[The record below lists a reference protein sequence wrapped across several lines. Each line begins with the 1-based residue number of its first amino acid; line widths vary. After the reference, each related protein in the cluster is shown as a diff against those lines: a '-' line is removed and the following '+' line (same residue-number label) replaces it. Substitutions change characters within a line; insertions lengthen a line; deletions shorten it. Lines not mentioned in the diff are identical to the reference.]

1 MAGIHDS
8 GVQDARQDESDK
20 DQGSDGGKYPGGPD
34 YPAAPMCKPVKAGLF
49 HVGTQN
55 VSSACATVDLLI
67 AGGVVNEW

>member
-1 MAGIHDS
+1 
-8 GVQDARQDESDK
+8 
-20 DQGSDGGKYPGGPD
+20 
-34 YPAAPMCKPVKAGLF
+34 MCKPVKAGLF